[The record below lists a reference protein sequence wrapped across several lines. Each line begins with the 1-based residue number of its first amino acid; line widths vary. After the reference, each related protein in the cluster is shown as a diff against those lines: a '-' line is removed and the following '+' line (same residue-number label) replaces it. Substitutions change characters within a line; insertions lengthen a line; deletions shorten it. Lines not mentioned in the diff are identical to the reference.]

1 MNKITLKYKDDSELK
16 TLVTGISNFA
26 KIIKI
31 STPKRG
37 DTWTKIYIDIDLKN
51 SSKHWKYVVLEMF
64 VWYNIDK

>member
-16 TLVTGISNFA
+16 TLMTGISNFA

-37 DTWTKIYIDIDLKN
+37 ETWNKIYIDVDLKN
-51 SSKHWKYVVLEMF
+51 GLKYWKYVVLYRF
-64 VWYNIDK
+64 IWYTYK